1 MDRMTR
7 IDDVMLMAYVDG
19 EVDAQTAREIEA
31 AIATDPATGRRVAMF
46 RQTASMTRGAF
57 GEVLHEPVPDRLVRA
72 LGGAG
77 ASVAAATPAI
87 AGAGAAAQV
96 VGLRTQPRRRGYL
109 WRNAGWAAAAAIG
122 AIALLDSASQHGFM
136 PFAQR
141 APVQDVSASADSE
154 RWIDNLA
161 AWYRVHRASFEKDQR
176 LLVDIGAE
184 NVEELEKWVGAKL
197 QREIAVPDLSSFG
210 YRQQGGRLLLIGRRP
225 AAQFFYAAEN
235 GELVQLVVGFTD
247 QPDRGGRHDQR
258 EDVNVVSWREKGYA
272 YAFIGRIDG
281 KRLWA
286 MADATWAKL
295 KPA

>member
-1 MDRMTR
+1 MERTTR

-19 EVDAQTAREIEA
+19 EVDADTAREIEA
-31 AIATDPATGRRVAMF
+31 AIATDPAMGRRVAMF
-46 RQTASMTRGAF
+46 RQTATMARGAF
-57 GEVLHEPVPDRLVRA
+57 GEVMYEPVPERLLRS
-72 LGGAG
+72 LGAMP
-77 ASVAAATPAI
+77 ATAAATATATVVPA
-87 AGAGAAAQV
+87 
-96 VGLRTQPRRRGYL
+96 RRPAERSGYV

-122 AIALLDSASQHGFM
+122 AVALLNAASQQGIA

-141 APVQDVSASADSE
+141 APVQEVAATTDAE

-184 NVEELEKWVGAKL
+184 NVEELERWVGAKL
-197 QREIAVPDLSSFG
+197 QREIAVPDLASFG

-225 AAQFFYAAEN
+225 AAQFFYATEA
-235 GELVQLVVGFTD
+235 GELVQLVIGFTD
-247 QPDRGGRHDQR
+247 QPDREGRLDQR
-258 EDVNVVSWREKGYA
+258 DDVNVVSWREKGYA

>member
-1 MDRMTR
+1 MERTTR

-31 AIATDPATGRRVAMF
+31 MIAADPSIGRRVAMF
-46 RQTASMTRGAF
+46 RQTATMTRGAF
-57 GEVLHEPVPDRLVRA
+57 GEVLHEPVPERLLQA
-72 LGGAG
+72 LGG
-77 ASVAAATPAI
+77 
-87 AGAGAAAQV
+87 GAAAPAAGPRV
-96 VGLRTQPRRRGYL
+96 VPMGVRTEQRGHL
-109 WRNAGWAAAAAIG
+109 WRHAGWAAAAAIG
-122 AIALLDSASQHGFM
+122 AVALLNAASQQGIA

-141 APVQDVSASADSE
+141 APVQEVAATTTDAE

-161 AWYRVHRASFEKDQR
+161 AWYRVHRASFEKDHR

-184 NVEELEKWVGAKL
+184 NVEELERWVGAKL

-225 AAQFFYAAEN
+225 AAQFFYATEA
-235 GELVQLVVGFTD
+235 GELVQLVIGFTD
-247 QPDRGGRHDQR
+247 QPDRDGRLDQR
-258 EDVNVVSWREKGYA
+258 DDVNVVSWREKGYA

>member
-1 MDRMTR
+1 MERTTR

-31 AIATDPATGRRVAMF
+31 TIAADPAIGRRVAMF
-46 RQTASMTRGAF
+46 RQTATMMRGAF
-57 GEVLHEPVPDRLVRA
+57 GEVLHEPVPDRLLNA
-72 LGGAG
+72 L
-77 ASVAAATPAI
+77 
-87 AGAGAAAQV
+87 GAGAASAPAAAGGARAV
-96 VGLRTQPRRRGYL
+96 PMRVRTERRGYL

-122 AIALLDSASQHGFM
+122 AVALLNAASQQGIA

-141 APVQDVSASADSE
+141 APVQEVAATTTDAE

-184 NVEELEKWVGAKL
+184 NVEELERWVGAKL
-197 QREIAVPDLSSFG
+197 QREIAVPDLTSFG

-225 AAQFFYAAEN
+225 AAQFFYATES
-235 GELVQLVVGFTD
+235 GELVQLVIGFTD
-247 QPDRGGRHDQR
+247 QPDRDGRLDQR
-258 EDVNVVSWREKGYA
+258 DDVNIVSWREKGYA